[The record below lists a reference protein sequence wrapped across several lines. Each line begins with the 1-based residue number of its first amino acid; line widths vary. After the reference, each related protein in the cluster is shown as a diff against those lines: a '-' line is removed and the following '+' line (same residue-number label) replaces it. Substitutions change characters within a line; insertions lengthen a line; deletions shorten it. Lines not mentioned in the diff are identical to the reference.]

1 MRLWGWVLV
10 AAGLTFGYVALGPL
24 DQPTVWGLSLSQAQ
38 GLCASRAGSW
48 LGWLMPALAVQC
60 ERLAGQTG
68 QVWAVAILG
77 FALALAGGIMLLVPR
92 RLV

>member
-10 AAGLTFGYVALGPL
+10 ASGLTFGYVALSPL
-24 DQPTVWGLSLSQAQ
+24 DQPVVFGLSLSRAQ

-48 LGWLMPALAVQC
+48 VGWLVPSLAVQC
-60 ERLAGQTG
+60 ERLAGQSG

-77 FALALAGGIMLLVPR
+77 AALTAAGVVVLLVPR
-92 RLV
+92 RPA